1 MLFRSLAARPED
13 QSLITALFGP
23 GPADPEKVCNS
34 NDIWTFAKSLKM
46 GSSVRH
52 YMVNT
57 YQRIQSGLSAN
68 GKTDTLINPEDLTR
82 MGRRIGANFSKKQ
95 NKIMRVPFMDTK
107 SNGFAILHLSA
118 EKAPG
123 KKPIWVVRGGSSSEA
138 KKSAESLQLLHRS
151 GDPAIML
158 AWLLANRIYHPKS
171 LLQADRTV
179 APISVADLQKV
190 MPAMYE
196 FFPFNKTFERDIN
209 EGLDPERV
217 TRAFFIFNLTVPP
230 ETRKIEQA
238 AVIYATNWGEMY
250 CRTFIKPGP
259 LLEKQASRFLIKNLD
274 HPMVGIP
281 EMVLFLPKGSQCKRI
296 NLV

>member
-1 MLFRSLAARPED
+1 
-13 QSLITALFGP
+13 
-23 GPADPEKVCNS
+23 
-34 NDIWTFAKSLKM
+34 
-46 GSSVRH
+46 
-52 YMVNT
+52 
-57 YQRIQSGLSAN
+57 
-68 GKTDTLINPEDLTR
+68 
-82 MGRRIGANFSKKQ
+82 
-95 NKIMRVPFMDTK
+95 MDTK

-151 GDPAIML
+151 GDPVIML

-190 MPAMYE
+190 IPAMYE

-230 ETRKIEQA
+230 ETRKIEQIGRA
-238 AVIYATNWGEMY
+238 HV
-250 CRTFIKPGP
+250 
-259 LLEKQASRFLIKNLD
+259 
-274 HPMVGIP
+274 
-281 EMVLFLPKGSQCKRI
+281 
-296 NLV
+296 